1 MFEKISNFLDNSI
14 WNNDDT
20 SNNLIVWEGQ
30 KLYHHNM
37 LSLTE
42 QRDFV
47 LRSSICTKLSDAKFF
62 GRDQFCLK
70 TIWIQWNWGSCSI
83 TYAYQS
89 EFNLAAVDRKVT
101 QAIWKLKRLKFTAL
115 SIKLNSRSIDMN
127 SCIDG
132 KSSMSNLKNV
142 ADFILKVRLKIR
154 QNGLLTCI
162 PDVISFAI
170 ILLYI
175 VILKGKARINKL
187 ITNIGGHT

>member
-1 MFEKISNFLDNSI
+1 
-14 WNNDDT
+14 
-20 SNNLIVWEGQ
+20 
-30 KLYHHNM
+30 
-37 LSLTE
+37 
-42 QRDFV
+42 
-47 LRSSICTKLSDAKFF
+47 
-62 GRDQFCLK
+62 
-70 TIWIQWNWGSCSI
+70 
-83 TYAYQS
+83 
-89 EFNLAAVDRKVT
+89 
-101 QAIWKLKRLKFTAL
+101 
-115 SIKLNSRSIDMN
+115 MN